1 MADQGFTNTSV
12 ETLPGLLVRQSR
24 RLLRIMYLQ
33 ALLLAVTYVMGVW
46 LATVM
51 AAQITV
57 TEPEVVLHVTLA
69 CTFASITAA
78 LGFLAMLQRQRDVA
92 VLNLLLFLAMVVAGV
107 TGFALLGDLSS
118 GAQVTMTNITMATV
132 AGFGMPVTGYSM
144 AKEARIVR
152 SGRADVMVEPS
163 AASALAM
170 IALVALALTVVAG
183 VSTMTIALSASLAA
197 LYATA
202 VAIHFGLAAVTISL
216 SLGVFVLAILEGPS
230 NGTRPSKVTM
240 QRALFGMFALAAASL
255 AGGAGVIAAGL
266 VPGAGG
272 GLSYIV
278 MMGETVSVVY
288 GFLILVLA
296 SPFGGPRA
304 LEGDAASG
312 APRARAA
319 DGDGGSP

>member
-1 MADQGFTNTSV
+1 MAKQGFTNTSV

-118 GAQVTMTNITMATV
+118 GAQVTMTNLTMATV

-202 VAIHFGLAAVTISL
+202 VAIHFGLAAVTISMV
-216 SLGVFVLAILEGPS
+216 LGVLVLSMFEAAGPQS
-230 NGTRPSKVTM
+230 QRVPR
-240 QRALFGMFALAAASL
+240 QRALFAILGLAAVCM

-266 VPGAGG
+266 VPGAGATTTY
-272 GLSYIV
+272 LV
-278 MMGETVSVVY
+278 MMGEAVAFVY
-288 GFLILVLA
+288 GFLVLA
-296 SPFGGPRA
+296 ITTPFKG
-304 LEGDAASG
+304 
-312 APRARAA
+312 RARRSASE
-319 DGDGGSP
+319 GSP